1 MQVEDYSE
9 ADRHPVD
16 PPLEVES
23 ATWSAG
29 GTLDWWVKERQHWL
43 GRVRV
48 QMVVR
53 SGSKPL
59 IFVRRR
65 RVDHRDLSLSFVV
78 GRAITQ
84 WRIRLSKWL
93 IVPGRAARA
102 RRHRSEALGQWLMCF
117 D

>member
-1 MQVEDYSE
+1 MTTPMQIAAKSI
-9 ADRHPVD
+9 RRSRSSQQPG
-16 PPLEVES
+16 PLS
-23 ATWSAG
+23 ARSIGGWKSGSSGWAG
-29 GTLDWWVKERQHWL
+29 YG
-43 GRVRV
+43 V

-84 WRIRLSKWL
+84 WRIRLSEWL

-102 RRHRSEALGQWLMCF
+102 RRHRSEALGQWLMWF